1 MSEIARAPT
10 ICKMTSNTESE
21 ARSDQAYE
29 AWRAAVGTVLA
40 KARRVD
46 PAELGPEP
54 ERLLDT
60 TTYDDIVLRPLY
72 TERDDLPEPALPGQ
86 HPFTRGRTA
95 HRDPNLGWQVA
106 ANYDATGA
114 DLTAVND
121 DLLAGLANGITTLWL
136 TVDGTT
142 AWQDLLA
149 DVLLDLAPLV
159 LSAGT
164 DVVAVA
170 DRLYALI
177 DARSELDPAAVDLC
191 LGADPH
197 SLALRQDANSD
208 EASDT
213 DEVLLALATAAAAR
227 PGTVRALLADGTV
240 FHDAG
245 ASDAD
250 ELGATLASGVDY
262 LRTLLGAGLDA
273 ATALGQVD
281 VRLAATDDQF
291 QTIAKF
297 RASRRLWAR
306 VAEVL
311 GAPEA
316 GGVRHHAVTSSAMMA
331 QRDPWVNMLRTTLA
345 AFGAGAGGADT
356 VTVQPFDAALPFGAP
371 KVSHTFAARMA
382 RNTQLLLLE
391 EAHLGKVRDPAG
403 GSWYVE
409 QLTHELA
416 AAAWSWFQEI
426 ERAGGFQS
434 AVDGG
439 LLAGRFED
447 TRARRDA
454 DIAHRRMA
462 LTGVNEFPN
471 LAEDPLPVSERTVV
485 ASLLPVA
492 RYAEPFEVLRD
503 RSDAHLAA
511 HGIRPRIF
519 LATLGPVAEHNVR
532 ATFAVN
538 LLAAGGIEPIAP
550 GPLAD
555 AADVVAAYAA
565 SGAVAVLLCG
575 TDKAYAEIGAAV
587 VTALRAVGVAHIAV
601 AGPERAFA
609 AAADRPDTY
618 LTTGIDAVAA
628 LTALLSKVGVA

>member
-1 MSEIARAPT
+1 
-10 ICKMTSNTESE
+10 MTSSTESE

-29 AWRAAVGTVLA
+29 AWRAAVGAVLA

-60 TTYDDIVLRPLY
+60 TTYDDIVIRPLY
-72 TERDDLPEPALPGQ
+72 TERDELPEPALPGQ
-86 HPFTRGRTA
+86 QPFTRGRTA
-95 HRDPNLGWQVA
+95 DRDPNLGWQVA
-106 ANYDATGA
+106 AHYEATGA
-114 DLTAVND
+114 DLNAVNAVND

-142 AWQDLLA
+142 CWPELLA
-149 DVLLDLAPLV
+149 EVLLDLAPLV
-159 LSAGT
+159 LSAGP
-164 DVVAVA
+164 DVAAVA
-170 DRLYALI
+170 DTLYALI
-177 DARSELDPAAVDLC
+177 DTRSGLDPAAVDLC

-197 SLALRQDANSD
+197 TVSLRQDTNAAEVLD
-208 EASDT
+208 A
-213 DEVLLALATAAAAR
+213 DEVLVRLATAAAAR
-227 PGTVRALLADGTV
+227 PGTIRALLADGTV

-250 ELGATLASGVDY
+250 EVGATVASGVDY

-273 ATALGQVD
+273 ATALGQLD

-311 GAPEA
+311 GAPDA
-316 GGVRHHAVTSSAMMA
+316 GGIRHHALTSSAMMA

-345 AFGAGAGGADT
+345 AFGAGVGGADS
-356 VTVQPFDAALPFGAP
+356 VTVQPFDAALPVGAP
-371 KVSHTFAARMA
+371 KVSPTFAARIA

-391 EAHLGKVRDPAG
+391 EAHIGKVRDPAG

-426 ERAGGFQS
+426 ERAGGFQA

-447 TRARRDA
+447 TRVRRDA

-471 LAEDPLPVSERTVV
+471 LAEDPVAVSDRAVV
-485 ASLLPVA
+485 ESLLPA
-492 RYAEPFEVLRD
+492 TRYAEPYELLRD

-511 HGIRPRIF
+511 YGTRPQVF
-519 LATLGPVAEHNVR
+519 LATLGPIAEHNVR
-532 ATFAVN
+532 ATFATN
-538 LLAAGGIEPIAP
+538 LLAAGGIEAIAP

-555 AADVVAAYAA
+555 AAAVVAAYSGSAA
-565 SGAVAVLLCG
+565 AVVLLCG
-575 TDKAYAEIGAAV
+575 TDKAYAASGSEVIA
-587 VTALRAVGVAHIAV
+587 ALRSAGVAHVAV
-601 AGPERAFA
+601 AGPERAFTA
-609 AAADRPDTY
+609 ATDRPDAY
-618 LTTGIDAVAA
+618 LTAGIDAVAA

>member
-1 MSEIARAPT
+1 
-10 ICKMTSNTESE
+10 MTSSTESE
-21 ARSDQAYE
+21 ARSDRAYE
-29 AWRAAVGTVLA
+29 AWRAAVGAVLA

-60 TTYDDIVLRPLY
+60 TTYDDIVIRPLY
-72 TERDDLPEPALPGQ
+72 TERDELPEPPLPGQ

-95 HRDPNLGWQVA
+95 DRDPNLGWQVA

-114 DLTAVND
+114 ELSAVNA

-136 TVDGTT
+136 TVDATT
-142 AWQDLLA
+142 SWQELLA
-149 DVLLDLAPLV
+149 EVLLDLAPLV

-164 DVVAVA
+164 DVAAVA

-177 DARSELDPAAVDLC
+177 DSRPGLDPAGVDLC

-197 SLALRQDANSD
+197 TVSLQQDPDSAEGLGG
-208 EASDT
+208 EA
-213 DEVLLALATAAAAR
+213 VLVALATAAAAR
-227 PGTVRALLADGTV
+227 PGTIRALLADGTV

-250 ELGATLASGVDY
+250 EVGATLASGVDY

-281 VRLAATDDQF
+281 VRLAATADQF

-311 GAPEA
+311 GAPDA

-345 AFGAGAGGADT
+345 AFGAGVGGADT
-356 VTVQPFDAALPFGAP
+356 VTVQPFDAALPLGAP
-371 KVSHTFAARMA
+371 KVSSTFGARIA
-382 RNTQLLLLE
+382 RNSQLLLLE

-439 LLAGRFED
+439 LLAGRFDD
-447 TRARRDA
+447 TRDRRDA

-471 LAEDPLPVSERTVV
+471 LAEDPLLVSERVV
-485 ASLLPVA
+485 LAGLLPAA
-492 RYAEPFEVLRD
+492 RYAEPFEALRD
-503 RSDAHLAA
+503 RSDAHVAA
-511 HGIRPRIF
+511 HGIRPRVF

-532 ATFAVN
+532 ATFAAN
-538 LLAAGGIEPIAP
+538 LLAAGGIQAIAP

-555 AADVVAAYAA
+555 AAAVVAAYAA
-565 SGAVAVLLCG
+565 GGAAVVLLCG
-575 TDKAYAEIGAAV
+575 TDKAYAAIGSEV
-587 VTALRAVGVAHIAV
+587 IVALRSAGALHVAV
-601 AGPERAFA
+601 AGPERAFTA
-609 AAADRPDTY
+609 AVEPPDAY
-618 LTTGIDAVAA
+618 LTAGIDAVAA